1 MKIYTRLKKNTHAHL
16 EGLWVDSMVELTDLG
31 FAKGVIFETILSTY
45 NSDGTPNAA
54 PMGTSMQDA
63 QHLIL
68 NIFNSSETSR
78 NLKANKC
85 GVINITSDI
94 ELFYKTTFKEANSN
108 GKLPSEW
115 FEKAQTVNAPKL
127 RLADAT
133 IEVSVA
139 GIETAS
145 EEKTKAFLNVKRI
158 IAVNSYPQVYN
169 RAMALTLE
177 AIIHATRV
185 KEFAN
190 SPHEEERVG
199 KLLEMIKNSGEIV
212 NRVAPNSAYS
222 LVMADLMK
230 RINSW
235 RNRQ

>member
-1 MKIYTRLKKNTHAHL
+1 
-16 EGLWVDSMVELTDLG
+16 MVQLTDLG
-31 FAKGVIFETILSTY
+31 FMKGVIFETILSTY

-54 PMGTSMQDA
+54 PMGITMQDS
-63 QHLIL
+63 QKLT
-68 NIFNSSETSR
+68 FNLFDSSATNR

-85 GVINITSDI
+85 GVINLTSNI
-94 ELFYKTTFKEANSN
+94 ELFYKTAFKEANPN
-108 GKLPSEW
+108 GKLPADW

-133 IEVSVA
+133 VEVSVT
-139 GIETAS
+139 GMEPFG
-145 EEKTKAFLNVKRI
+145 EEKNRVFLNVEQINVVKI
-158 IAVNSYPQVYN
+158 YPKVYN

-185 KEFAN
+185 KAFISRPQEK
-190 SPHEEERVG
+190 ERVG
-199 KLLEMIKNSGEIV
+199 KLLEMIKNSDEIV

-222 LVMADLMK
+222 TIMADLTK
-230 RINSW
+230 RIDSW